1 MRTVIATE
9 NKDNWKQLQLL
20 LDKGIK
26 RWFNDRYSLNQ
37 VEFTYDKNNQAE
49 LNIQQEVDIK
59 TDDNISKWE
68 TFANNKQNRPIV
80 DFSGWPEIKMLSNES
95 V

>member
-9 NKDNWKQLQLL
+9 NKDNRKQLQLL

-26 RWFNDRYSLNQ
+26 RWFNDRHSLNQ

-49 LNIQQEVDIK
+49 LNIQQEVEEEVSRK
-59 TDDNISKWE
+59 LGRG
-68 TFANNKQNRPIV
+68 KQNTINQLINW
-80 DFSGWPEIKMLSNES
+80 GK
-95 V
+95 

>member
-9 NKDNWKQLQLL
+9 NKDNRKQLQLL

-49 LNIQQEVDIK
+49 LNIQQEVEEE
-59 TDDNISKWE
+59 ISRKLGRG
-68 TFANNKQNRPIV
+68 KQNTINQLINW
-80 DFSGWPEIKMLSNES
+80 GK
-95 V
+95 